1 MEEDD
6 MFSDERDFRVTHR
19 ELARRVGVKPDELLD
34 MLETLDICR
43 LGLIKMRGGLCF
55 TDFFRRMHVDYVK
68 RLLNRGLAG

>member
-34 MLETLDICR
+34 ML
-43 LGLIKMRGGLCF
+43 
-55 TDFFRRMHVDYVK
+55 
-68 RLLNRGLAG
+68 